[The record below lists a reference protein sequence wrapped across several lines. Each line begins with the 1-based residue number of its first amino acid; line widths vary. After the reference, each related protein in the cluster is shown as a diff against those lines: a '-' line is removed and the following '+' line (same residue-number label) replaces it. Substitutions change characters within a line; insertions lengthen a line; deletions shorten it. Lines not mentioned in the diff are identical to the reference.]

1 MIFGYNF
8 DKKTLY
14 IIMGIMAVTLLM
26 GLSSFD
32 LLSTILTLPGVIIAI
47 SFHEFAHA
55 WMANRL
61 GDQTARNMGRMTL
74 DPRSHLNPIGLV
86 LLIFAHIGWG
96 EPVPVNS
103 NNFTK
108 VSKTKGEILVSLA
121 GPVMN
126 FILAILF
133 TSALYVITLVAPEA
147 IVEMFIASEIAG
159 MSFMSLIA
167 LTIYCAIT
175 VNIGL
180 GVFNLIPIP
189 PLDGSKIFLNIL
201 PYKAKRWVDENQ
213 GTIYIVFIVLW
224 LTGLLGNIVAYPIS
238 WIQDLI
244 FSGIGTIFSLFL

>member
-1 MIFGYNF
+1 MFGYNF
-8 DKKTLY
+8 DKKTSF
-14 IIMGIMAVTLLM
+14 IIMGILAILLLAS
-26 GLSSFD
+26 LSSFD
-32 LLSTILTLPGVIIAI
+32 ILTTILTLPGVIIAI

-55 WMANRL
+55 WMANKL

-74 DPRSHLNPIGLV
+74 DPRSHLNPIGFV

-121 GPVMN
+121 GPIMN

-133 TSALYVITLVAPEA
+133 TIVLYLITIFAPEA
-147 IVEMFIASEIAG
+147 IIEMLFSSEIAG

-167 LTIYCAIT
+167 LTVYCAIT

-201 PYKAKRWVDENQ
+201 PYNAKRWVDENQ
-213 GTIYIVFIVLW
+213 GTIYLIFIVLW
-224 LTGLLGNIVAYPIS
+224 VTNLLGRIVAYPIS

-244 FSGIGTIFSLFL
+244 FSGVGAVFSLFL